1 MQAVDLDNKIDLL
14 ASQFDYSYSNKC
26 NYKELWST
34 IKEISSD
41 FKNTSYPSSD
51 KRNESWMKF
60 QAIIQRV
67 KDRQANEYEK
77 RNNLIAESSSHLY
90 KLESLADSA
99 GPISGLYDVAL
110 FVATGGL
117 SLITKMA
124 LEALLGKSDEEHER
138 LRERSEIM
146 KTAWNYLSDHKTKMT
161 GRDKAKA
168 YELLQK
174 TGSQLDSDWQRWK
187 VQRNKIFITRLEKAE
202 CKLEEALSHR
212 QEHLDELISK
222 YENARPGNY
231 RDRVEDWIDKERDNI
246 ANIEAKLDNVRVKL
260 SEIRAALE
268 S

>member
-1 MQAVDLDNKIDLL
+1 MN
-14 ASQFDYSYSNKC
+14 
-26 NYKELWST
+26 T
-34 IKEISSD
+34 IKD
-41 FKNTSYPSSD
+41 
-51 KRNESWMKF
+51 
-60 QAIIQRV
+60 
-67 KDRQANEYEK
+67 
-77 RNNLIAESSSHLY
+77 NLIAKSSYHLS

-99 GPISGLYDVAL
+99 GPVTGLYDIAL

-146 KTAWNYLSDHKTKMT
+146 KTAWKYLSDHKSEMI

-168 YELLQK
+168 YEFLKK

-187 VQRNKIFITRLEKAE
+187 VQRNQILLRKLEEAE
-202 CKLEEALSHR
+202 CKLEEVLSHR

-231 RDRVEDWIDKERDNI
+231 RDRVEEWIDKERDNV

-260 SEIRAALE
+260 SEIRAAFE